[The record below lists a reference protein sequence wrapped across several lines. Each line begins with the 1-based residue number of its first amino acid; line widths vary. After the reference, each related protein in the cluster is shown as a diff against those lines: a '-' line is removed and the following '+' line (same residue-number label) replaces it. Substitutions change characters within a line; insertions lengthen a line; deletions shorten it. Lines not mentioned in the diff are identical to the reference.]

1 MPSSQAIKNQA
12 DFDAVA
18 SVDIR
23 PEVTILSVLQH
34 LNYRPWFA
42 LAEFVDNALD
52 SFLRCRKALA
62 KANGGQSELTV
73 AIEMES
79 EAGGRIVVRD
89 NAGDIQ
95 DSEFPRA
102 FRPAELPPDRSG
114 LSEFGMGM
122 KSAACWFAQKWEV
135 RTSAFGEPVERTV
148 SFDIAKIVNEKNDR
162 LAVKVKP
169 IAAGAHFTE
178 VSMWDLHHPPKGRTI
193 GKIKEH
199 LASIY
204 RVYLRG
210 GTLKLTFNGEAL
222 KYDEPAVLKA
232 PPFNRPTDPPV
243 EWRKAI
249 NFDFG
254 DGQRVRGFAG
264 LRETASTSY
273 AGLALFRRNR
283 LIQGSGDEP
292 YRPQVIF
299 GNPNSYRYQRLFGEL
314 HLDGFD
320 VSHTKDGFRWEEHE
334 ELFLERLKEQLEQE
348 PLNLLEQAEGYRAKQ
363 SKKSVQATAQ
373 KATDHVA
380 EAVEHEL
387 ASILESEAE
396 NPATPTP
403 LPPEVPKSTLE
414 ASTRTVVITAGS
426 QQWEVTIR
434 TTVDPAVGPWLRL
447 GEQARRRAGADTVRC
462 IAIDVALAHP
472 FTQQYLGA
480 HNENVE
486 LFLRFAAAISLAL
499 VMASAGGGGA
509 PQFALHHLNSLLR
522 DAFAQP

>member
-1 MPSSQAIKNQA
+1 MTTE
-12 DFDAVA
+12 AVKAA
-18 SVDIR
+18 SVTSVNIR

-62 KANGGQSELTV
+62 KANGGQVELTV
-73 AIEMES
+73 AIEMDS

-89 NAGDIQ
+89 NAGGILE
-95 DSEFPRA
+95 SEFPRA

-122 KSAACWFAQKWEV
+122 KSAACWFARKWEV
-135 RTSAFGEPVERTV
+135 RTSAFGEAVERTV
-148 SFDIAKIVNEKNDR
+148 SFDINKIVNEKSDR
-162 LAVKVKP
+162 LPVKVKP

-178 VSMWDLHHPPKGRTI
+178 VSMWDLQHPPKGRTI
-193 GKIKEH
+193 AKIKEH

-204 RVYLRG
+204 RVYLRS
-210 GTLKLTFNGEAL
+210 GTLKLTFNGDLL
-222 KYDEPAVLKA
+222 KYDEAAVLKA
-232 PPFNRPTDPPV
+232 PPFNKPTDPAV

-254 DGQRVRGFAG
+254 NGQSVRGFAA
-264 LRETASTSY
+264 LRENASTAY

-314 HLDGFD
+314 HLEGFE

-334 ELFLERLKEQLEQE
+334 EVFLKRLKQELEKE

-363 SKKSVQATAQ
+363 SKKNIEAAAQ

-380 EAVEHEL
+380 YAVENGVGPLL
-387 ASILESEAE
+387 AQEPQL
-396 NPATPTP
+396 PASPQP
-403 LPPEVPKSTLE
+403 LPPEVHKSLLE
-414 ASTRTVVITAGS
+414 ASTRTVNLTAGS
-426 QQWEVTIR
+426 QQWEITIR

-447 GEQARRRAGADTVRC
+447 GEQTRRQAGPDTIRC

-472 FTQQYLGA
+472 FTQQVLGA
-480 HNENVE
+480 NHENLE
-486 LFLRFAAAISLAL
+486 LFLRFAAAIALAL
-499 VMASAGGGGA
+499 MMAAAGGGGP

-522 DAFAQP
+522 DALSQP